1 MQKLNEIKIN
11 IQDSTTIKGIVN
23 FNVKELTINLSPSN
37 NEKFGRLVS
46 KNFASDAV
54 QSFEKFRDGL
64 HNSQLNNIRRINF
77 SKDLIHLILAQENCE
92 GLSVFFCLPPSQE
105 VIDGGKPITIDELEI
120 SRKKVSVLLIGIKG
134 DGTPLTILDS
144 SKQDG
149 DDDTSIMSEV
159 GGHDNP
165 FIDILTDIQYFD
177 V

>member
-1 MQKLNEIKIN
+1 MKKLNEIKIN
-11 IQDSTTIKGIVN
+11 VQDSTEKNGLIE
-23 FNVKELTINLSPSN
+23 FDVKELTVNLLPSN
-37 NEKFGRLVS
+37 KDNFGRLVS
-46 KNFASDAV
+46 KNFASDAIK
-54 QSFEKFRDGL
+54 SFEKLRDRLGA
-64 HNSQLNNIRRINF
+64 NQLNNIRRINF

-105 VIDGGKPITIDELEI
+105 VIDGGKPITTDELEI
-120 SRKKVSVLLIGIKG
+120 SRKKVSVLLMGIKG

-165 FIDILTDIQYFD
+165 LIDILTDIQYFD
-177 V
+177 A